1 MVNTVYLDRLIT
13 ESTPGVS
20 ATFAGGATTWT
31 LPYSIAGD
39 GSEGVINV
47 VDGTSGATLVCT
59 QPALNQVSVAGV
71 NLVGSPVFI
80 GLQYQTSYTFSLVFI
95 RAEGGDGKPDQ
106 RGRLNLRYVMI
117 SYEDTTDFTVTVSAV
132 GKADRNYVY
141 KSTTLAS
148 GKFIV
153 PVLEHNTNV
162 AVTISCTNG
171 GSFGWSGY
179 EWEGTLFT
187 RARLL

>member
-1 MVNTVYLDRLIT
+1 MLSTVNLDRLIT

-20 ATFAGGATTWT
+20 AAYAGGATTWT

-39 GSEGVINV
+39 GSEGVLNV
-47 VDGTSGATLVCT
+47 VDRTSGATLVST
-59 QPALNQVSVAGV
+59 RPALNQVSVANV
-71 NLVGSPVFI
+71 NMVGSPVFI
-80 GLQYQTSYTFSLVFI
+80 GIQYQTSYTVSQFSI

-106 RGRLNLRYVMI
+106 RGRLQVRYVGI
-117 SYEDTTDFTVTVSAV
+117 SFEDSTDFTVTIRVA
-132 GKADRNYVY
+132 GKTDRTYVY
-141 KSTTLAS
+141 KSPTSAS
-148 GKFIV
+148 GKFSV
-153 PVLEHNTNV
+153 PVLEKNV
-162 AVTISCTNG
+162 DVSVTVSCTNA

>member
-1 MVNTVYLDRLIT
+1 MIPTVYLDRLIT

-20 ATFAGGATTWT
+20 ATYAGGATTWT

-39 GSEGVINV
+39 GSEGVLNV

-59 QPALNQVSVAGV
+59 RPALNQVSVANV
-71 NLVGSPVFI
+71 NMVGSPVFI
-80 GLQYQTSYTFSLVFI
+80 GIQYQTSYTFSQFFI
-95 RAEGGDGKPDQ
+95 RSEGGDGKPDQ
-106 RGRLNLRYVMI
+106 RGRLQLRYVMI
-117 SYEDTTDFTVTVSAV
+117 SYEDSTDFTVTISVA

-141 KSTTLAS
+141 RSTTPTS
-148 GKFIV
+148 GKFSV
-153 PVLEHNTNV
+153 PVLEKNV
-162 AVTISCTNG
+162 DVSVTISCLNE